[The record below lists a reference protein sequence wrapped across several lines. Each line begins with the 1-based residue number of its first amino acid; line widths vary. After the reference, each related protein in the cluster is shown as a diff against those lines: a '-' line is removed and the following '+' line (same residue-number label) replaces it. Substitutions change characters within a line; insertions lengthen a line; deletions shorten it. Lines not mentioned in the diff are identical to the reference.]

1 MRHCTRF
8 GAHSFRAGPHGILVR
23 AGRRERRVKPMF
35 AFGRSSRLFGPYVPT
50 MPAASVDCR
59 CVRINRRVDGQS
71 AEVADANVGELTG
84 AKRPSTMP
92 YSRLYRWIPTSVPVP
107 ASMRRC
113 RSRKHCSTRQRDH
126 ASAQG
131 EHRTSSLKVR
141 CGNDAVRAIGLQG
154 RSALAFRPDLRRS
167 RTSP

>member
-1 MRHCTRF
+1 VRHCTRF

-35 AFGRSSRLFGPYVPT
+35 AFGGSSRLLGPYVPT
-50 MPAASVDCR
+50 MPAASVDWR
-59 CVRINRRVDGQS
+59 CIRINRRVDGQS

-107 ASMRRC
+107 ASMRWC
-113 RSRKHCSTRQRDH
+113 RSRKHCGTRQRDH

-131 EHRTSSLKVR
+131 EHRTSSLKMR
-141 CGNDAVRAIGLQG
+141 
-154 RSALAFRPDLRRS
+154 
-167 RTSP
+167 